1 MNKKRNSLLANLIL
15 GLITTCSVPVFAAGL
30 SNQTNQSNIVDN
42 PSIIQQQTTQ
52 IIAETRYRKESR
64 RNESQSQRRYRD
76 KRHQELQRKL
86 NKAMLLPQNQ
96 RLSQREKERLMREE
110 HRRLDRELD
119 RKWGTQ
125 RRYYRNNY

>member
-1 MNKKRNSLLANLIL
+1 MHKNRNNLLASLIL
-15 GLITTCSVPVFAAGL
+15 GLITTCSVPVFAASL

-42 PSIIQQQTTQ
+42 SSIIQQQSPA
-52 IIAETRYRKESR
+52 IIAQTRYRKEAR
-64 RNESQSQRRYRD
+64 RNESQSRRRYRD

-86 NKAMLLPQNQ
+86 DKAMLLPKNQ

-110 HRRLDRELD
+110 HRRLDRSLD

-125 RRYYRNNY
+125 QRSNRNN